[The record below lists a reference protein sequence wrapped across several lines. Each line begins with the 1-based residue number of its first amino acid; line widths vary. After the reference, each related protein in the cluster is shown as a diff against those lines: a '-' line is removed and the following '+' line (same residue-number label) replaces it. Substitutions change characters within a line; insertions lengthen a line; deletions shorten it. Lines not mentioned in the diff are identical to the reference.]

1 MEPIQIIK
9 PLRSDNS
16 IDRLPPPVID
26 SLKPPVVNGLQVPVV
41 DLPSARLE
49 YPRVDLPYQE
59 SNPNPAPSKPQEPE
73 EQPREK
79 TRELKDSPPPPS
91 QQPQIVQPPA
101 TPIAPQINT
110 PAITVPKEEQP
121 RVSEEKP
128 AEAKTME
135 VAVLGHEINVPTP
148 TAVVE
153 AGATAVIGTSATL
166 ITALVFNQVRQA
178 AAPVLQKLARDKF
191 KIKLKKIKPV
201 IHFVKEGELIHV
213 IQYDGEDVKLL
224 NDHVDNPEQYLR
236 DLIDTDPLYEADH
249 TIIIDEPVKD
259 FFTKEGTKR
268 FNYFISSKKLVKKLS
283 ARFSL

>member
-1 MEPIQIIK
+1 MEPIPILK
-9 PLRSDNS
+9 SLRSDIN
-16 IDRLPPPVID
+16 IDRLPPPIVNRVD
-26 SLKPPVVNGLQVPVV
+26 PPMVNGLQAPVV
-41 DLPSARLE
+41 EIPSARLD
-49 YPRVDLPYQE
+49 YPRVDIPYQQTP
-59 SNPNPAPSKPQEPE
+59 SNPAPSKPQEPE

-79 TRELKDSPPPPS
+79 TRELQDSPSAPPPPP
-91 QQPQIVQPPA
+91 QPQVSNPVSPQLIPPSVPTVPQEQPKVVEETPPPA
-101 TPIAPQINT
+101 
-110 PAITVPKEEQP
+110 
-121 RVSEEKP
+121 
-128 AEAKTME
+128 AKSME
-135 VAVLGHEINVPTP
+135 VTLLGNDINVPTP
-148 TAVVE
+148 VAVVE

-201 IHFVKEGELIHV
+201 IHFVKEGDLIRV

-224 NDHVDNPEQYLR
+224 SDHVDNPEQYLR